1 MVQKTVLIT
10 VGLLALLSAGALFY
24 FHHRQHQNDIPF
36 VTKDQ
41 VPTPVYD
48 LWVHW
53 QGKYQKK
60 YASKDQD
67 YRMSVFYYNY
77 QKIQKHM
84 SNTKRTYDMDFNH
97 FMDLT
102 PVEFKKFYNGLA
114 PKTTARKEAP
124 VTGDV
129 AASVDWRTKGAVTPV
144 KDQGQ
149 CGSCWAFSTT
159 GSLEGFF
166 FLTTGSL
173 PSLSEQ
179 QLVDCSS
186 SYGNQGCNGGLMDQ
200 AFQFVEASGI
210 TTESSYPYVAYDE
223 SCKTSSGSYKI
234 KNFTDVPAGDANA
247 LITAVNGRPVA
258 VAVDAENWQFY
269 SGGVFSDCSTNLDHG
284 VLLVGYDATS
294 LIVKNSW
301 GTSWGENGY
310 IRLAKGNTCG
320 IANAASYPSA

>member
-1 MVQKTVLIT
+1 MVQKTVLLA
-10 VGLLALLSAGALFY
+10 VGLVALLSAGVLY
-24 FHHRQHQNDIPF
+24 FVHHRQHSDDIKI

-41 VPTPVYD
+41 IPTPVYD
-48 LWVHW
+48 LWIHW
-53 QGKYQKK
+53 QGKFQKK

-67 YRMSVFYYNY
+67 YRMSVFYTNY

-84 SNTKRTYDMDFNH
+84 TNTKRTYDMDFNG

-102 PVEFKKFYNGLA
+102 TAEFKKFYTGFTT
-114 PKTTARKEAP
+114 KTVRKDAP
-124 VTGDV
+124 VNGTV
-129 AASVDWRTKGAVTPV
+129 AASVDWRTKGAITPV

-159 GSLEGFF
+159 GAIEGFH
-166 FLTTGSL
+166 FLKTGTLTSY
-173 PSLSEQ
+173 SEQ
-179 QLVDCSS
+179 QLVDCSG

-200 AFQFVEASGI
+200 AFQFIEASGI
-210 TTESSYPYVAYDE
+210 TTESAYPYVAYDE
-223 SCKTSSGSYKI
+223 SCAKSTGEYKI
-234 KNFTDVPAGDANA
+234 STYADVPAGDANA
-247 LITAVNGRPVA
+247 LITAVNARPVA

-284 VLLVGYDATS
+284 VLLIGYDATA

-301 GTSWGENGY
+301 GTGWGENGY

-320 IANAASYPSA
+320 IANAASYPTA